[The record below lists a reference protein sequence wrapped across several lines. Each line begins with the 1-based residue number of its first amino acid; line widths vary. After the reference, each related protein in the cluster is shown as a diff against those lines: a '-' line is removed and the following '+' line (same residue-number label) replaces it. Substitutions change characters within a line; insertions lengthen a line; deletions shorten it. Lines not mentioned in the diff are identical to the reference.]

1 MTTATATAEELRNA
15 ARESVFEKDAIIAQK
30 DAAIAGQKATIEDLH
45 ATISKHRN
53 AEDQTKVTVDALELA
68 LDDQKLEVHRARHAH
83 RKEMEEALRVST
95 ESQVSFSTLLSV

>member
-1 MTTATATAEELRNA
+1 M
-15 ARESVFEKDAIIAQK
+15 FEKDAIIAQK
-30 DAAIAGQKATIEDLH
+30 CAAIAGQKATIEDLH
-45 ATISKHRN
+45 AAIRKHRT

-95 ESQVSFSTLLSV
+95 ESQVSFSKVLRVEADLHVYIGHDQAS

>member
-1 MTTATATAEELRNA
+1 MTTATTTAEELRNA
-15 ARESVFEKDAIIAQK
+15 ARESVLEKDAIIAQK

-45 ATISKHRN
+45 AAISKHRN
-53 AEDQTKVTVDALELA
+53 AEDQKKVTVDALELA